1 MVTGHESTHDDGFGT
16 DVPMNVIFV
25 GRKSG
30 RVRQLDLRHPLIV
43 GGALVL
49 VLVIVGGAFSIGM
62 GLGSRNRTGNAID
75 QLGGWSAE
83 LVRERGQ
90 IDDVRRVL
98 QEKVNALAMRVG
110 QMNANV
116 IRLDALGQRLTRMA
130 KIDDGEFDFA
140 DPPAL
145 GGADTSDGQPAQ
157 IPDLTAMID
166 DLQTQLSSREQQ
178 LGVLENLILTRE
190 LNKQVYPEGRP
201 VQDGF
206 ISSYFGRRTDPFTG
220 YIAVHKGL
228 DFAGPAGSAVSSV
241 AAGLVTF
248 AGERSGFGQMVEI
261 NHGNGLATRYCH
273 NEKLLVKQGDMV
285 SKGQEVALMGSTG
298 HSTGPHL
305 HFEVLK
311 NGTQVDPLR
320 FIGEA
325 R

>member
-1 MVTGHESTHDDGFGT
+1 
-16 DVPMNVIFV
+16 MNVIFV
-25 GRKSG
+25 GRKTG
-30 RVRQLDLRHPLIV
+30 RVKQLDLRHPLV
-43 GGALVL
+43 VTAAFTLVFG
-49 VLVIVGGAFSIGM
+49 IVGGAFSVGV
-62 GLGSRNRTGNAID
+62 GLGVHHHASNPID

-83 LVRERGQ
+83 LVRQKAQ
-90 IDDVRRVL
+90 IEDVRRAL

-116 IRLDALGQRLTRMA
+116 IRLDALGKRLTRMA
-130 KIDDGEFDFA
+130 KLDDGEFDFGN
-140 DPPAL
+140 PPAL
-145 GGADTSDGQPAQ
+145 GGETVDGQPAQ
-157 IPDLTAMID
+157 IPSLTAMVD
-166 DLQTQLSSREQQ
+166 DLQSQLSSREQQ

-201 VQDGF
+201 VQEGW
-206 ISSYFGRRTDPFTG
+206 ISSYFGRRADPFTG
-220 YIAVHKGL
+220 FSAVHKGV
-228 DFAGPAGSAVSSV
+228 DFAGPEGTAVSSV

-248 AGERSGFGQMVEI
+248 AGERAGFGQMVEI

-285 SKGQEVALMGSTG
+285 RKGQEVSLMGSTG

-311 NGTQVDPLR
+311 NGSQVDPLR

>member
-1 MVTGHESTHDDGFGT
+1 
-16 DVPMNVIFV
+16 MNVIFV
-25 GRKSG
+25 GRKTG
-30 RVRQLDLRHPLIV
+30 RVKQLDLRHPLV
-43 GGALVL
+43 VTAALTL
-49 VLVIVGGAFSIGM
+49 VFGIVGGAFSIGV
-62 GLGSRNRTGNAID
+62 GLGVRHHGANSID

-83 LVRERGQ
+83 LVRQKAQ
-90 IDDVRRVL
+90 IEDVRRAL

-116 IRLDALGQRLTRMA
+116 IRLDALGKRLTRMA
-130 KIDDGEFDFA
+130 KLDDGEFNFGS
-140 DPPAL
+140 PPAL
-145 GGADTSDGQPAQ
+145 GGETVDGQPAQ
-157 IPDLTAMID
+157 IPSLTAMVD
-166 DLQTQLSSREQQ
+166 DLQSQLSSREQQ

-201 VQDGF
+201 VQEGW
-206 ISSYFGRRTDPFTG
+206 ISSYFGRRADPFTG
-220 YIAVHKGL
+220 FSAVHKGV
-228 DFAGPAGSAVSSV
+228 DFAGPEGTVVSSV

-248 AGERSGFGQMVEI
+248 SGERAGFGQMVEI

-285 SKGQEVALMGSTG
+285 RKGQDVSLMGSTG

-320 FIGEA
+320 FIGED

>member
-1 MVTGHESTHDDGFGT
+1 
-16 DVPMNVIFV
+16 MNVIFV

-30 RVRQLDLRHPLIV
+30 RVKQFDLHHPMVVGAAVVMVLAIV
-43 GGALVL
+43 GGTFF
-49 VLVIVGGAFSIGM
+49 VGV
-62 GLGSRNRTGNAID
+62 GLGARHSAGNPIN
-75 QLGGWSAE
+75 QLGNWSAV
-83 LVRERGQ
+83 LLRQQAQ
-90 IDDVRRVL
+90 IEDVKRVL

-116 IRLDALGQRLTRMA
+116 IRVNALGKRLTRMA
-130 KIDDGEFDFA
+130 NLNDGEFDFGN
-140 DPPAL
+140 PPAL
-145 GGADTSDGQPAQ
+145 GGSESGADGQPAQ
-157 IPDLTAMID
+157 IPNLTAMVD

-201 VQDGF
+201 VQDGW
-206 ISSYFGRRTDPFTG
+206 ISSYFGRRADPFTG
-220 YIAVHKGL
+220 YSAVHKGL
-228 DFAGPAGSAVSSV
+228 DFAGPEGTKVTTV

-248 AGERSGFGQMVEI
+248 AGERSGFGEMVEI

-273 NEKLLVKQGDMV
+273 NEKILVKQGGMV
-285 SKGQEVALMGSTG
+285 RKGQEVALMGSTG
-298 HSTGPHL
+298 RSTGPHL

-320 FIGEA
+320 FIGED